1 MTLGWLLVLAVCV
14 GSLVPGQTLPTFSI
28 SDKVL
33 HAGSYFLLMVWFAG
47 LYGRKH
53 QAWIALALVL
63 LGIALDIAQ
72 TGDCYTL
79 LRGPRYPRERRR
91 RFGRSS
97 LVALASRR
105 LVPATGAPR
114 FWHMIAGGRARPLD
128 PSRPRITLRTC

>member
-72 TGDCYTL
+72 TGTVT
-79 LRGPRYPRERRR
+79 
-91 RFGRSS
+91 RSFE
-97 LVALASRR
+97 VRDILAN
-105 LVPATGAPR
+105 
-114 FWHMIAGGRARPLD
+114 AGGVLVGLFLSLSLLAGWCQRLERLAFGA
-128 PSRPRITLRTC
+128 